1 MAGARPYDRTVHAKA
16 ALVRRPSP
24 RLADGLLTH
33 IGRSPVDADVA
44 MKQWEG
50 YVRALVDAGWQV
62 TEVAPAPGC
71 PDSVFVEDTVVVYG
85 DLAVIARSGAVE
97 RRPEAEGTE
106 KAVAQQDFPLDRFD
120 NPQVRANVW
129 HVTSGNIVIG

>member
-1 MAGARPYDRTVHAKA
+1 
-16 ALVRRPSP
+16 
-24 RLADGLLTH
+24 
-33 IGRSPVDADVA
+33 
-44 MKQWEG
+44 
-50 YVRALVDAGWQV
+50 
-62 TEVAPAPGC
+62 
-71 PDSVFVEDTVVVYG
+71 VFVEDTVVVYG

-129 HVTSGNIVIG
+129 HVTSGNIVNWLAVGPGKELLGAVNCFVLADNGAICQMVAGGLCRYVPRGSPTITQACC